1 MKRSWLI
8 AVLAA
13 SIALLGCRNPV
24 VSERQAAL
32 GPEQPGVPHGPL
44 HRPGQPCTL
53 CHSASGGNNP
63 EFSLA
68 GTVYKSADSNEPLV
82 GAVVQVIDKDG
93 AQRYLTTNAVGTF
106 YVTTSDWSPSFPL
119 WTSVGYT
126 CGDTA
131 ATYVHADM
139 QTQIFRATA
148 CADCHFDP
156 SGPSSAGHIYLSS
169 TAAGLCP

>member
-1 MKRSWLI
+1 MKRSWSI

-13 SIALLGCRNPV
+13 STVLLGCRDPV
-24 VSERQAAL
+24 VSEGQAAL

-53 CHSASGGNNP
+53 CHSSTGGDNP
-63 EFSLA
+63 EFALA
-68 GTVYKSADSNEPLV
+68 GTVYQSADSKEPLV

-93 AQRYLTTNAVGTF
+93 AQRYFTTNAVGTF
-106 YVTTSDWSPSFPL
+106 YVTTSDWSPNFPL

-126 CGDTA
+126 CADS
-131 ATYVHADM
+131 TYVHADM

-156 SGPSSAGHIYLSS
+156 RGPSSPGHIYFSGA
-169 TAAGLCP
+169 AAGPCP